1 MGYLDLIGLHK
12 QFGKTP
18 AVWDFSLS
26 IDRGEF
32 ISLLG
37 PSGCGKTTTLR
48 MIAGLET
55 PDSGKILLDG
65 RDLTSLP
72 PNKRGTG
79 MVFQAYAL
87 FPNLNVRGNIAFGLE
102 VAHRARGEID
112 RSVSEM
118 LKLVRLEGVEARFPR
133 ELSGG
138 QQQRVA
144 LARALAVQPH
154 LLLLDEPLS
163 ALDAMVRVALRG
175 EIRRIQSELG
185 ITTVYVTHDQEEAL
199 SISDRVAIMHDG
211 RIEQVDRP
219 EAIYRSPRSR
229 FVAAFVGTGNQFIGQ
244 AVDSTRIQCQHW
256 LLKAAVPDHLVGK
269 EVVVLVRPENVR
281 VLLPDSSDPAGENV
295 VPGLVETITFMG
307 SLTRLTVSAGTERLV
322 CDVPAAAEHFSHGQA
337 VKLAFPPH
345 HCQTMA
351 T

>member
-1 MGYLDLIGLHK
+1 MGYLDLIGLQK
-12 QFGKTP
+12 QFGKTS
-18 AVWDFSLS
+18 AVTDFNLS

-48 MIAGLET
+48 MIAGLEM
-55 PDSGKILLDG
+55 PDSGRILLDG

-87 FPNLNVRGNIAFGLE
+87 FPNLNVKGNIAFGLE
-102 VAHRARGEID
+102 IARRPKSEVQRA
-112 RSVSEM
+112 VSEM
-118 LKLVRLEGVEARFPR
+118 LRLVRLEGVETRYPR

-175 EIRRIQSELG
+175 EIRRIQSQLG

-211 RIEQVDRP
+211 RIEQVDTP
-219 EAIYRSPRSR
+219 EGIYRSPKSR
-229 FVAAFVGTGNQFIGQ
+229 FVAAFIGTGNQFLGR
-244 AVDSTRIQCQHW
+244 AVDTGSVQCDRW
-256 LLKAAVPDHLVGK
+256 LLRVSVPEHLIGTD
-269 EVVVLVRPENVR
+269 VVVLVRPENVR
-281 VLLPDSSDPAGENV
+281 VLPSDAVAPEGDNV
-295 VPGLVETITFMG
+295 VDGLIETITFMG
-307 SLTRLTVSAGTERLV
+307 SITRLTVAAGTERLV
-322 CDVPAAAEHFSHGQA
+322 CDVPADIEHFIHGQA

-345 HCQTMA
+345 QCQTMA
-351 T
+351 A